1 MRTSNQLDI
10 RIQTDTSPRLANIAA
25 NNDEYL
31 SSPPDS
37 ARVVCEVNN
46 IFGGQNRKVP
56 TKVTEDISPSV
67 DVFNEAFEW
76 SRRNTM
82 NAHMHTYLNEHLDDF
97 SRLCYPSNG
106 RTKSNCCNCSTN
118 TTPNSAGVNFGE
130 NLPKTSSKN

>member
-10 RIQTDTSPRLANIAA
+10 RIQTDTSPRSA

-46 IFGGQNRKVP
+46 IFGGQNKKVP
-56 TKVTEDISPSV
+56 TKVTEDISPSAPSV
-67 DVFNEAFEW
+67 DVFNETFDW

-82 NAHMHTYLNEHLDDF
+82 NTQMHTYLNERLDDF
-97 SRLCYPSNG
+97 SRLCYPSSG
-106 RTKSNCCNCSTN
+106 RTRSNCCNCSTN